1 MPGFANWYT
10 ITLKMNSKIPDSME
24 AIYKVGDRVFDIRY
38 GWGTV
43 IDITTDR
50 NYPVEVS
57 FTNNPRVL
65 VYTSAGS
72 LFDNEKT
79 PTLSF
84 TEYTL
89 EGFSQERPKKQP
101 KIGSLCLFADN
112 EEKFKLNVGVIGIL
126 DDIVDGKDYMNTG
139 GVTYKYCKQIKIEE
153 V

>member
-1 MPGFANWYT
+1 M
-10 ITLKMNSKIPDSME
+10 PDSME

-38 GWGTV
+38 GWGIV

-65 VYTSAGS
+65 VYTSDGR
-72 LFDNEKT
+72 LFDTDNT
-79 PTLSF
+79 PSLSF

-89 EGFSQERPKKQP
+89 EGFSQERPRNQP
-101 KIGSLCLFADN
+101 KLGSLCLFADI
-112 EEKFKLNVGVIGIL
+112 EENFNSNIGTIGIL
-126 DDIVDGKDYMNTG
+126 DDIVDGKYYMNTN
-139 GVTYKYCKQIKIEE
+139 GVTYEYCKQIKIEE